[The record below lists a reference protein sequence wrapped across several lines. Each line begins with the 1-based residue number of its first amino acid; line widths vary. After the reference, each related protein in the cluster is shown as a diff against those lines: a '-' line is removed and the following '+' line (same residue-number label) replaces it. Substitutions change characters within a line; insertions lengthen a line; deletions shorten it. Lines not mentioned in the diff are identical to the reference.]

1 MNFIIQK
8 LSLLALVI
16 LSLNIAYA
24 STITV
29 EVDSGL
35 GYVDSDINV
44 GSSSGTIYKIGDG
57 SAAFAGTNAAYS
69 LEIQKG
75 AARIDNAS
83 SLPSNNVTYSTNA
96 GNICEINVASATVPK
111 VTMNQPGYLLADY
124 DTSLAGMGGTSAVT
138 IAGGFYQSTAGVVTV
153 TGNLSASSTPAVIA
167 GASSSLV
174 NPATGSAGSTPAG
187 RLKVGGAT
195 SKMSG
200 GDLTVNGVLQITS
213 STSAK
218 AFPGATTIGSGGIL
232 AVDAGVTVPS
242 TNAAGS
248 ATITDIFSNASA
260 GGSNTAGLKFTN
272 NSTLRLGNGARYRR
286 PIIVGSF
293 DR

>member
-1 MNFIIQK
+1 MIFIIQK
-8 LSLLALVI
+8 LSLSALVI

-24 STITV
+24 STIIV

-57 SAAFAGTNAAYS
+57 SAAFSGTNAAYS

-75 AARIDNAS
+75 AARIDSSS

-167 GASSSLV
+167 SASSSLV
-174 NPATGSAGSTPAG
+174 NPATGIAGSTPAG
-187 RLKVGGAT
+187 RLKVSGSG
-195 SKMSG
+195 KMSG
-200 GDLTVNGVLQITS
+200 GDLTVNGILQITS

-218 AFPGATTIGSGGIL
+218 AYPGQTTIGSGGVV
-232 AVDAGVTVPS
+232 AVDAGVTVPAA
-242 TNAAGS
+242 NAAGS

-272 NSTLRLGNGARYRR
+272 NSTLRLGNGARYQR
-286 PIIVGSF
+286 PIIVGAF